1 MTGAIAVAVFVATAI
16 GIALFRRLA
25 LARGWVARA
34 NERSSHTGAIPVGA
48 GIVVFAVSILA
59 AQPVDALGWGYI
71 GGVVLLAGV
80 SWADDIYSVPIS
92 VRLAAQVFAAV
103 GLLASLGA
111 LSATTLSLPLIGS
124 FSPGLLTWPV
134 LVLWIVGLINV
145 YNFMDGIDG
154 MAGLQAVIAG
164 VAWYLL
170 GSRFAMEGMA
180 HFSLVLAATSAGFLL
195 HNLSKNRIFL
205 GDVGSV
211 FLGYSF
217 VALTVKA
224 SVTNPGG
231 PLFFASALFLWPL
244 LFDTAFTLVRR
255 WRAKMPLTQ
264 AHREHLYQRLVQGG
278 VSHIRVSLAYAGLS
292 VMGAVAGALLLFQSP
307 VYDVVA
313 LVSIGSLAF
322 LLWSWVRHVEKR
334 VQSAATVTV

>member
-1 MTGAIAVAVFVATAI
+1 MIPIIAVAAFIATAV
-16 GIALFRRLA
+16 GTALFRRLA
-25 LARGWVARA
+25 IACGWLARA

-48 GIVVFAVSILA
+48 GIVVLGVSLVGHW
-59 AQPVDALGWGYI
+59 PVDALGWGYI
-71 GGVVLLAGV
+71 VGVALLGAV
-80 SWADDIYSVPIS
+80 SWADDRYSVPVT
-92 VRLAAQVFAAV
+92 VRLAAQVLAAV

-111 LSATTLSLPLIGS
+111 LSALNLSLPVVGS
-124 FSPGLLTWPV
+124 FSLGVLTWP
-134 LVLWIVGLINV
+134 LLLLWIVGLINV

-170 GSRFAMEGMA
+170 GSRFAMDGLA
-180 HFSLVLAATSAGFLL
+180 HLALILAAASAGFLL
-195 HNLSKNRIFL
+195 HNLSRKRIFL

-217 VALTVKA
+217 AALTVKA
-224 SVTNPGG
+224 SVASPGG
-231 PLFFASALFLWPL
+231 PMFISGALFLWPL
-244 LFDTAFTLVRR
+244 LFDTAFTLLRR

-278 VSHIRVSLAYAGLS
+278 VSHVRVSLAYAGLS
-292 VMGAVAGALLLFQSP
+292 MMGAVAGALLLFQS
-307 VYDVVA
+307 VLFDVVA
-313 LVSIGSLAF
+313 VAAIVSLAF

-334 VQSAATVTV
+334 AQTTARVTV